1 VNRYKI
7 PGLRQASNVTPLFLI
22 HYFFSSTYFL
32 NLFHLCISIKAKPMS
47 TQKIALVTGGSRGLG
62 KDMAISIAKKAM
74 DVILTYRSNEEE
86 AKQTVTEIEKLGRKG
101 AALHLD
107 MSDFKSL
114 DNFVQSVSSTLQS
127 TWNTSSFD
135 FLINNAG
142 MGATVPFEK
151 VTEELFDEFLNVH
164 FKGIYFLT
172 QKFVPMMNK
181 DGRIINISTGTT
193 RFSNPG
199 YSVYAS
205 MKGAIEV
212 FTRYI
217 AKELGPKGILANV
230 VAPGPIETD
239 FNNALIRSNPQAKE
253 RLSSLS
259 PLGRVG
265 HADDIGGVVAFLCTE
280 DAKWINGQRIEVSGG
295 INI

>member
-1 VNRYKI
+1 
-7 PGLRQASNVTPLFLI
+7 
-22 HYFFSSTYFL
+22 
-32 NLFHLCISIKAKPMS
+32 MS
-47 TQKIALVTGGSRGLG
+47 EQTKIALVTGGSRGLG
-62 KDMAISIAKKAM
+62 KDMAISIAKKGI
-74 DVILTYRSNEEE
+74 DVMLTYRGNEAEG
-86 AKQTVTEIEKLGRKG
+86 KQTVAEIEKLGRK
-101 AALHLD
+101 AVALHLD

-114 DNFVQSVSSTLQS
+114 DDFVKRISGALQS

-142 MGATVPFEK
+142 MGATVPFEQ
-151 VTEELFDEFLNVH
+151 VTEELFNEFLNVH
-164 FKGIYFLT
+164 FKGVYFLT
-172 QKFVPMMNK
+172 QKFAPMINK
-181 DGRIINISTGTT
+181 GGRIINISTGTT

-212 FTRYI
+212 FTKYL
-217 AKELGPKGILANV
+217 AKELGPNGIGANV

-239 FNNALIRSNPQAKE
+239 FNNATIRSNPEMKA
-253 RLSSLS
+253 RLSSLT

-265 HADDIGGVVAFLCTE
+265 NANDIGSVVAFLCTE

-295 INI
+295 ING